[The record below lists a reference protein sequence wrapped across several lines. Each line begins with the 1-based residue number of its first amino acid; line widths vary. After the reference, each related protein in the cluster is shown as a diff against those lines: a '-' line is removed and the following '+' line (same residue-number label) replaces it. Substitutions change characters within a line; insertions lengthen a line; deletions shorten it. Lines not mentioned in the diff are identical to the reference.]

1 MNYKKFKILITTLEK
16 TREKSHALYLL
27 GVNLMDYDDMYHTI
41 ITNLLT
47 SVFDKEGKDWIDWYL
62 YERIGF
68 KDKVHLAQDKDGNY
82 VFLAESDWIL
92 RMNQTNNP
100 EIEFH
105 FTSEFKLA

>member
-68 KDKVHLAQDKDGNY
+68 KDKVHLAQDKDGNEICY
-82 VFLAESDWIL
+82 DIPSLWKEVKNNL
-92 RMNQTNNP
+92 MQCTQNTN
-100 EIEFH
+100 
-105 FTSEFKLA
+105 S